1 MGGKFEGTV
10 RITVEEPKGP
20 SVITYATDGRPLSFY
35 ARDFQEACE
44 DRGMGGL
51 AYVRFDTPSSS
62 VGRLYFQYQGAGES
76 NTEVRMTT
84 SYYPAKSP
92 GISEITFVPKV
103 GYQGTASISYT
114 GWDTKGNEYRGRIQ
128 ISVRPAT
135 ASRYFWDMSS
145 FEWAVPAVDLLYENG
160 VVHGTGNGTYSPGQQ
175 ITRGDYVLML
185 CQAFQLSGQGKAG
198 FWDVPRD
205 SYYAQAVM
213 TAQALGITGRL
224 SGRRVPSRITGYPP
238 GCCGVPDE
246 GNAGGWME
254 PGQRK

>member
-1 MGGKFEGTV
+1 
-10 RITVEEPKGP
+10 
-20 SVITYATDGRPLSFY
+20 
-35 ARDFQEACE
+35 
-44 DRGMGGL
+44 
-51 AYVRFDTPSSS
+51 
-62 VGRLYFQYQGAGES
+62 
-76 NTEVRMTT
+76 MTT

-185 CQAFQLSGQGKAG
+185 CQAF
-198 FWDVPRD
+198 
-205 SYYAQAVM
+205 
-213 TAQALGITGRL
+213 
-224 SGRRVPSRITGYPP
+224 
-238 GCCGVPDE
+238 
-246 GNAGGWME
+246 
-254 PGQRK
+254 

>member
-1 MGGKFEGTV
+1 
-10 RITVEEPKGP
+10 
-20 SVITYATDGRPLSFY
+20 
-35 ARDFQEACE
+35 
-44 DRGMGGL
+44 
-51 AYVRFDTPSSS
+51 
-62 VGRLYFQYQGAGES
+62 
-76 NTEVRMTT
+76 MTT

-185 CQAFQLSGQGKAG
+185 CQAFQLSGQGRAG

-213 TAQALGITGRL
+213 TAQALGITGGYPDGGFHPGSPVTRQDAAVFLMKAMQADGWSLGSGNEQMLSRFRDESSISAYARSAMAVMVEYGVL
-224 SGRRVPSRITGYPP
+224 SGTADQTISPQKAITRAEMA
-238 GCCGVPDE
+238 VMLA
-246 GNAGGWME
+246 NALTL
-254 PGQRK
+254 